1 MLPDEFSKRWN
12 IQKILASGWTL
23 LTLISIVK
31 QNFGIVKQGYH
42 HGNFRQTL
50 VRGGFP
56 VINEE
61 DKLTIAYQRVWV
73 NLLKNLLMSTTILR
87 FVST

>member
-12 IQKILASGWTL
+12 IQKILASCWIL
-23 LTLISIVK
+23 LTLLSIVK
-31 QNFGIVKQGYH
+31 QKFGIVKQGYH